1 LGQEIAVFDGGG
13 AGGFDMSNLLAQAQ
27 AMQNQLMEAQADLES
42 QEIEGS
48 AGGGLVT
55 ALVSG
60 TGELLSL
67 DIKKEAV
74 DPDDTETLADLI
86 VAAVRDA
93 SENAKQAAAA
103 AMGPLAG
110 GLGGAFGGEGGFPG
124 GEGGFPGFGGGQSAP
139 AGFSLPGTPPA
150 VESGDDERD
159 DPTTESRPGT
169 DNGPG
174 SNQPGSDNHLGNN
187 PTGSDKPGSGSR
199 GSVGFVNPGS
209 AAGDS
214 GQNPG

>member
-1 LGQEIAVFDGGG
+1 MFDGGGSQG

-27 AMQNQLMEAQADLES
+27 AMQSQLMEAQANLES

-60 TGELLSL
+60 TGDLLSL
-67 DIKKEAV
+67 SIKPEAV

-93 SENAKQAAAA
+93 SENAKQVAAQ

-110 GLGGAFGGEGGFPG
+110 GLGGGLPGLDGFGDGSDTDDDDDDAPGPAIGFTRPG
-124 GEGGFPGFGGGQSAP
+124 GTTG
-139 AGFSLPGTPPA
+139 LP
-150 VESGDDERD
+150 
-159 DPTTESRPGT
+159 
-169 DNGPG
+169 
-174 SNQPGSDNHLGNN
+174 
-187 PTGSDKPGSGSR
+187 
-199 GSVGFVNPGS
+199 
-209 AAGDS
+209 

>member
-1 LGQEIAVFDGGG
+1 MSGSDEEIAVFDGGG

-27 AMQNQLMEAQADLES
+27 AMQNQLMEAQADLEG

-67 DIKKEAV
+67 NIKKEAV

-110 GLGGAFGGEGGFPG
+110 GLGGAFGGD
-124 GEGGFPGFGGGQSAP
+124 GGFPGFGGDAPAAP
-139 AGFSLPGTPPA
+139 AGFGLPGSPPA
-150 VESGDDERD
+150 VEAAEPTDDPDQNKPASGD
-159 DPTTESRPGT
+159 
-169 DNGPG
+169 N
-174 SNQPGSDNHLGNN
+174 
-187 PTGSDKPGSGSR
+187 R
-199 GSVGFVNPGS
+199 GSVGFVNPGNP
-209 AAGDS
+209 AGEP

>member
-1 LGQEIAVFDGGG
+1 
-13 AGGFDMSNLLAQAQ
+13 MSNLLAQAQ
-27 AMQNQLMEAQADLES
+27 AMQEQLMEAQADLES
-42 QEIEGS
+42 QEVEGS

-67 DIKKEAV
+67 NIKPEAV

-93 SENAKQAAAA
+93 SQNAKEAAAR

-110 GLGGAFGGEGGFPG
+110 GLSGFG
-124 GEGGFPGFGGGQSAP
+124 GEGGFPGFGDAPSAP
-139 AGFSLPGTPPA
+139 AGFSLPGATTPA
-150 VESGDDERD
+150 VESADQPETQPGDE
-159 DPTTESRPGT
+159 PGT
-169 DNGPG
+169 QNDAG
-174 SNQPGSDNHLGNN
+174 
-187 PTGSDKPGSGSR
+187 
-199 GSVGFVNPGS
+199 VGFVNPGD
-209 AAGDS
+209 GTGRP

>member
-1 LGQEIAVFDGGG
+1 MFDGGG

-27 AMQNQLMEAQADLES
+27 AMQNQLMEAQADLEG

-67 DIKKEAV
+67 NIKKEAV

-110 GLGGAFGGEGGFPG
+110 GLGGAFGGDGGFPG
-124 GEGGFPGFGGGQSAP
+124 I
-139 AGFSLPGTPPA
+139 
-150 VESGDDERD
+150 R
-159 DPTTESRPGT
+159 R
-169 DNGPG
+169 
-174 SNQPGSDNHLGNN
+174 
-187 PTGSDKPGSGSR
+187 
-199 GSVGFVNPGS
+199 
-209 AAGDS
+209 
-214 GQNPG
+214 

>member
-1 LGQEIAVFDGGG
+1 VFDGGGSQG
-13 AGGFDMSNLLAQAQ
+13 AGGFDMSSLLAQAQ
-27 AMQNQLMEAQADLES
+27 AMQSQLMEAQANLES

-60 TGELLSL
+60 TGDLLSL
-67 DIKKEAV
+67 TIKPQAV

-93 SENAKQAAAA
+93 SENAKQVAAQ

-110 GLGGAFGGEGGFPG
+110 GLGGGLPGLDAFGAGPAAGPDTDDDDDDDDAPGPAIGFTRPG
-124 GEGGFPGFGGGQSAP
+124 GTTG
-139 AGFSLPGTPPA
+139 LP
-150 VESGDDERD
+150 
-159 DPTTESRPGT
+159 
-169 DNGPG
+169 
-174 SNQPGSDNHLGNN
+174 
-187 PTGSDKPGSGSR
+187 
-199 GSVGFVNPGS
+199 
-209 AAGDS
+209 

>member
-1 LGQEIAVFDGGG
+1 MFDGGGSQG

-27 AMQNQLMEAQADLES
+27 AMQSQLMEAQANLES

-67 DIKKEAV
+67 TINPQAV
-74 DPDDTETLADLI
+74 DRDDTETLADLI

-93 SENAKQAAAA
+93 SENAKEVAAR

-110 GLGGAFGGEGGFPG
+110 GLGGALPGLPGDEGGPG
-124 GEGGFPGFGGGQSAP
+124 GMTG
-139 AGFSLPGTPPA
+139 LP
-150 VESGDDERD
+150 
-159 DPTTESRPGT
+159 
-169 DNGPG
+169 
-174 SNQPGSDNHLGNN
+174 
-187 PTGSDKPGSGSR
+187 
-199 GSVGFVNPGS
+199 
-209 AAGDS
+209 

>member
-1 LGQEIAVFDGGG
+1 VFDGGGAQG

-27 AMQNQLMEAQADLES
+27 AMQSQLMEAQANLES

-67 DIKKEAV
+67 TINPQAV
-74 DPDDTETLADLI
+74 DRDDTETLADLI

-93 SENAKQAAAA
+93 SENAKEVAAR

-110 GLGGAFGGEGGFPG
+110 GLGGALPGLPGDEGGPG
-124 GEGGFPGFGGGQSAP
+124 GMTG
-139 AGFSLPGTPPA
+139 LP
-150 VESGDDERD
+150 
-159 DPTTESRPGT
+159 
-169 DNGPG
+169 
-174 SNQPGSDNHLGNN
+174 
-187 PTGSDKPGSGSR
+187 
-199 GSVGFVNPGS
+199 
-209 AAGDS
+209 

>member
-1 LGQEIAVFDGGG
+1 MSGAGSGKLGARESGSDEEIAVFDGGG

-27 AMQNQLMEAQADLES
+27 AMQNQLMEAQADLEG

-67 DIKKEAV
+67 NIKKEAV
-74 DPDDTETLADLI
+74 DPDDTETLADLV

-110 GLGGAFGGEGGFPG
+110 GLGGAFGEGGI
-124 GEGGFPGFGGGQSAP
+124 PGFGGAPAGQSAP
-139 AGFSLPGTPPA
+139 AGFGLPSATPA
-150 VESGDDERD
+150 VESGSDD
-159 DPTTESRPGT
+159 DPESGPGESRGQAQDET
-169 DNGPG
+169 
-174 SNQPGSDNHLGNN
+174 
-187 PTGSDKPGSGSR
+187 R
-199 GSVGFVNPGS
+199 GGVGFVNPGS
-209 AAGDS
+209 GTGAP

>member
-1 LGQEIAVFDGGG
+1 VQITSFGREIAVFDGGGAQG

-27 AMQNQLMEAQADLES
+27 AMQSQLMEAQARLES

-67 DIKKEAV
+67 TINPQAV
-74 DPDDTETLADLI
+74 DRDDTETLADLI

-93 SENAKQAAAA
+93 SENAKEVAAL

-110 GLGGAFGGEGGFPG
+110 GLGGALPGLPGNEGGPG
-124 GEGGFPGFGGGQSAP
+124 GMTG
-139 AGFSLPGTPPA
+139 LP
-150 VESGDDERD
+150 
-159 DPTTESRPGT
+159 
-169 DNGPG
+169 
-174 SNQPGSDNHLGNN
+174 
-187 PTGSDKPGSGSR
+187 
-199 GSVGFVNPGS
+199 
-209 AAGDS
+209 

>member
-1 LGQEIAVFDGGG
+1 MFDGGGSQG
-13 AGGFDMSNLLAQAQ
+13 AGGFDMSSLLAQAQ
-27 AMQNQLMEAQADLES
+27 AMQSQLMEAQANLES

-60 TGELLSL
+60 TGDLLSL
-67 DIKKEAV
+67 TIKPQAV

-93 SENAKQAAAA
+93 SENAKQVAAQ

-110 GLGGAFGGEGGFPG
+110 GLGGGLPGLDGFGAGPDVADDDDDAPPAIGFTRPG
-124 GEGGFPGFGGGQSAP
+124 GTTG
-139 AGFSLPGTPPA
+139 LP
-150 VESGDDERD
+150 
-159 DPTTESRPGT
+159 
-169 DNGPG
+169 
-174 SNQPGSDNHLGNN
+174 
-187 PTGSDKPGSGSR
+187 
-199 GSVGFVNPGS
+199 
-209 AAGDS
+209 

>member
-1 LGQEIAVFDGGG
+1 
-13 AGGFDMSNLLAQAQ
+13 MSNLLAQAQ
-27 AMQNQLMEAQADLES
+27 AMQNQLMEAQANLES

-67 DIKKEAV
+67 NIKPEAV

-93 SENAKQAAAA
+93 SENAKEVAAA

-110 GLGGAFGGEGGFPG
+110 GLGGADI
-124 GEGGFPGFGGGQSAP
+124 PGFGGAGGP
-139 AGFSLPGTPPA
+139 AGFSLPGATPPA
-150 VESGDDERD
+150 VEPGDDDEPGNDR
-159 DPTTESRPGT
+159 PAPRPG
-169 DNGPG
+169 NE
-174 SNQPGSDNHLGNN
+174 
-187 PTGSDKPGSGSR
+187 SG
-199 GSVGFVNPGS
+199 GVGFVNPGS
-209 AAGDS
+209 GTGS
-214 GQNPG
+214 PGQNPG

>member
-1 LGQEIAVFDGGG
+1 MFDGGG

-27 AMQNQLMEAQADLES
+27 AMQNQLMEAQADLEG

-74 DPDDTETLADLI
+74 DPDDIETLADLI

-110 GLGGAFGGEGGFPG
+110 GLGGAFGGDA
-124 GEGGFPGFGGGQSAP
+124 GGFPGFGDGTPSAP
-139 AGFSLPGTPPA
+139 AGFGLPSATPPA
-150 VESGDDERD
+150 VGAGDDEPGD
-159 DPTTESRPGT
+159 AAHGSRTGADNLGQTGADNLGQAGADEPG
-169 DNGPG
+169 
-174 SNQPGSDNHLGNN
+174 QVGSDGHG
-187 PTGSDKPGSGSR
+187 
-199 GSVGFVNPGS
+199 VGFVNPGS
-209 AAGDS
+209 AAGES

>member
-1 LGQEIAVFDGGG
+1 VFDGGG

-27 AMQNQLMEAQADLES
+27 AMQNQLMEAQADLEG

-124 GEGGFPGFGGGQSAP
+124 FGGGAPAGFGAGQSAP
-139 AGFSLPGTPPA
+139 AGFGLPGATPPA
-150 VESGDDERD
+150 VESGDDADEKGSGGESGPGDASEPGDRD
-159 DPTTESRPGT
+159 RPGGVSRLG
-169 DNGPG
+169 DANGG
-174 SNQPGSDNHLGNN
+174 G
-187 PTGSDKPGSGSR
+187 
-199 GSVGFVNPGS
+199 VGFVNPGS
-209 AAGDS
+209 PAGGS
-214 GQNPG
+214 GQNPA

>member
-1 LGQEIAVFDGGG
+1 VFDGGGEQG

-27 AMQNQLMEAQADLES
+27 AMQSQLMQAQASLES
-42 QEIEGS
+42 QEVEGS

-67 DIKKEAV
+67 TINPQAV
-74 DPDDTETLADLI
+74 DRDDTETLADLI

-93 SENAKQAAAA
+93 SENAKEVAAR

-110 GLGGAFGGEGGFPG
+110 GLGGALPGLSGPSDGPSGPG
-124 GEGGFPGFGGGQSAP
+124 GMTG
-139 AGFSLPGTPPA
+139 LP
-150 VESGDDERD
+150 
-159 DPTTESRPGT
+159 
-169 DNGPG
+169 
-174 SNQPGSDNHLGNN
+174 
-187 PTGSDKPGSGSR
+187 
-199 GSVGFVNPGS
+199 
-209 AAGDS
+209 

>member
-1 LGQEIAVFDGGG
+1 MFDGGGAQG

-27 AMQNQLMEAQADLES
+27 AMQSQLMEAQANLES
-42 QEIEGS
+42 QEVEGS

-67 DIKKEAV
+67 TINPQAV
-74 DPDDTETLADLI
+74 DRDDTETLADLI

-93 SENAKQAAAA
+93 SENAKEVAAR

-110 GLGGAFGGEGGFPG
+110 GLGGAFPGLPGDEGGPG
-124 GEGGFPGFGGGQSAP
+124 GMTG
-139 AGFSLPGTPPA
+139 LP
-150 VESGDDERD
+150 
-159 DPTTESRPGT
+159 
-169 DNGPG
+169 
-174 SNQPGSDNHLGNN
+174 
-187 PTGSDKPGSGSR
+187 
-199 GSVGFVNPGS
+199 
-209 AAGDS
+209 

>member
-1 LGQEIAVFDGGG
+1 MFDGGG

-67 DIKKEAV
+67 TINRSAV

-93 SENAKQAAAA
+93 TENAKELAAQ

-110 GLGGAFGGEGGFPG
+110 GLGGLPGAPG
-124 GEGGFPGFGGGQSAP
+124 GPGGMTGLPGQSP
-139 AGFSLPGTPPA
+139 S
-150 VESGDDERD
+150 
-159 DPTTESRPGT
+159 
-169 DNGPG
+169 
-174 SNQPGSDNHLGNN
+174 
-187 PTGSDKPGSGSR
+187 
-199 GSVGFVNPGS
+199 
-209 AAGDS
+209 
-214 GQNPG
+214 

>member
-1 LGQEIAVFDGGG
+1 VFDGGGSQG

-27 AMQNQLMEAQADLES
+27 AMQSQLMEAQANLES
-42 QEIEGS
+42 QEVEGS

-67 DIKKEAV
+67 TINPKAV

-93 SENAKQAAAA
+93 SENAKQVAAS

-110 GLGGAFGGEGGFPG
+110 GLGGGMPG
-124 GEGGFPGFGGGQSAP
+124 LDGMFGGGASDDEDEAGP
-139 AGFSLPGTPPA
+139 AGQ
-150 VESGDDERD
+150 D
-159 DPTTESRPGT
+159 RPSIGFGKP
-169 DNGPG
+169 DA
-174 SNQPGSDNHLGNN
+174 
-187 PTGSDKPGSGSR
+187 TGSP
-199 GSVGFVNPGS
+199 
-209 AAGDS
+209 

>member
-1 LGQEIAVFDGGG
+1 VFDGGGSQG

-27 AMQNQLMEAQADLES
+27 AMQSQLMEAQANLES

-60 TGELLSL
+60 TGDLLSL
-67 DIKKEAV
+67 TIKPQAV

-93 SENAKQAAAA
+93 SENAKQVAAQ

-110 GLGGAFGGEGGFPG
+110 GLGGGLPG
-124 GEGGFPGFGGGQSAP
+124 LDGFGGHDDDDDDDDDAP
-139 AGFSLPGTPPA
+139 GAGPA
-150 VESGDDERD
+150 IGF
-159 DPTTESRPGT
+159 TRPGGT
-169 DNGPG
+169 
-174 SNQPGSDNHLGNN
+174 
-187 PTGSDKPGSGSR
+187 TGLP
-199 GSVGFVNPGS
+199 
-209 AAGDS
+209 

>member
-1 LGQEIAVFDGGG
+1 MFDGGGSQG

-27 AMQNQLMEAQADLES
+27 AMQSQLMEAQANLES
-42 QEIEGS
+42 QEVEGS

-67 DIKKEAV
+67 TIKPQAV

-93 SENAKQAAAA
+93 SENAKQVAAT

-110 GLGGAFGGEGGFPG
+110 GLGGGLPGLDGMFGGADTDADDDAIDGLNDGSSRPSI
-124 GEGGFPGFGGGQSAP
+124 GFGKPDG
-139 AGFSLPGTPPA
+139 
-150 VESGDDERD
+150 
-159 DPTTESRPGT
+159 
-169 DNGPG
+169 
-174 SNQPGSDNHLGNN
+174 
-187 PTGSDKPGSGSR
+187 TGSP
-199 GSVGFVNPGS
+199 
-209 AAGDS
+209 

>member
-1 LGQEIAVFDGGG
+1 VFDGGG
-13 AGGFDMSNLLAQAQ
+13 AGGFDMSDLLAQAQ
-27 AMQNQLMEAQADLES
+27 AMQSQLMEAQADLES

-67 DIKKEAV
+67 NIKPEAV

-93 SENAKQAAAA
+93 SANAKEAAAR

-110 GLGGAFGGEGGFPG
+110 GI
-124 GEGGFPGFGGGQSAP
+124 PGFGPDIPDFGASPSGSSAP
-139 AGFSLPGTPPA
+139 AGFTLPGRTTPAVEAGDNPGTP
-150 VESGDDERD
+150 E
-159 DPTTESRPGT
+159 
-169 DNGPG
+169 
-174 SNQPGSDNHLGNN
+174 
-187 PTGSDKPGSGSR
+187 PGSGT
-199 GSVGFVNPGS
+199 GP
-209 AAGDS
+209 S
-214 GQNPG
+214 GQTAG

>member
-1 LGQEIAVFDGGG
+1 VSGRVGKLGARESGSDEEIAVFDGGG

-27 AMQNQLMEAQADLES
+27 AMQNQLMEAQADLEG

-110 GLGGAFGGEGGFPG
+110 GLGGAFGGEGGI
-124 GEGGFPGFGGGQSAP
+124 PGFGGGPSGQPGP
-139 AGFSLPGTPPA
+139 AGFTLPGAAQPA
-150 VESGDDERD
+150 VESGED
-159 DPTTESRPGT
+159 
-169 DNGPG
+169 
-174 SNQPGSDNHLGNN
+174 QP
-187 PTGSDKPGSGSR
+187 KPGSESDKNG
-199 GSVGFVNPGS
+199 GVGFVNPGS
-209 AAGDS
+209 ATGEP

>member
-1 LGQEIAVFDGGG
+1 VFDGGGSQG

-27 AMQNQLMEAQADLES
+27 AMQSQLMEAQANLES

-67 DIKKEAV
+67 TINPQAV
-74 DPDDTETLADLI
+74 DRDDTETLADLI

-93 SENAKQAAAA
+93 SENAKEVAAR

-110 GLGGAFGGEGGFPG
+110 GLGGALPGLPGDEGGPG
-124 GEGGFPGFGGGQSAP
+124 GMTG
-139 AGFSLPGTPPA
+139 LP
-150 VESGDDERD
+150 
-159 DPTTESRPGT
+159 
-169 DNGPG
+169 
-174 SNQPGSDNHLGNN
+174 
-187 PTGSDKPGSGSR
+187 
-199 GSVGFVNPGS
+199 
-209 AAGDS
+209 